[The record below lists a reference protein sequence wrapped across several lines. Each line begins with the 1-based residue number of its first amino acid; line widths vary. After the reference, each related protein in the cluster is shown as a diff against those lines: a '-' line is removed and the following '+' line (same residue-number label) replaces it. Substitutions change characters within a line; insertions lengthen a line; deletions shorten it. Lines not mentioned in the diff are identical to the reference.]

1 MPLTCDEI
9 QEKIEADDK
18 FLVLYASTVEI
29 DDGDMKHIFKIALQD
44 RFNHFDERI
53 QFYFNADR
61 NCAKQRNFD
70 PDNPAIAIYHK
81 SGVRPSFLQSPQ
93 DDDKMM
99 SKLLLGYW
107 ILVSIVEVEQKWSL
121 RASNIIFELR
131 MTALVY
137 MS

>member
-1 MPLTCDEI
+1 
-9 QEKIEADDK
+9 
-18 FLVLYASTVEI
+18 
-29 DDGDMKHIFKIALQD
+29 
-44 RFNHFDERI
+44 
-53 QFYFNADR
+53 
-61 NCAKQRNFD
+61 
-70 PDNPAIAIYHK
+70 
-81 SGVRPSFLQSPQ
+81 
-93 DDDKMM
+93 MM